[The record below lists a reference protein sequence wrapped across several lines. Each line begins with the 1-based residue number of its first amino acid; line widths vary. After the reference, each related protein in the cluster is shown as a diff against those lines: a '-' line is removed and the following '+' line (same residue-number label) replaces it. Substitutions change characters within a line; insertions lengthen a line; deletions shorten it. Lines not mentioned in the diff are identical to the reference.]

1 MCVARIRPRCASLRD
16 DVDDSIFAEFSNA
29 VRGVDLGSVDVN
41 AATSVL
47 NRVRESRVKNDIRG
61 WYFYY

>member
-1 MCVARIRPRCASLRD
+1 M
-16 DVDDSIFAEFSNA
+16 DDSIFAEFSNA